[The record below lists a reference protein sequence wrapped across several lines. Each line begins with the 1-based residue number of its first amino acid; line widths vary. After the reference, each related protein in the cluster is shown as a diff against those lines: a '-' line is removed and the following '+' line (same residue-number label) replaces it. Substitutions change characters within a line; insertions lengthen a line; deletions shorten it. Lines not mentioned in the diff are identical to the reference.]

1 MPDPSTPL
9 RFGRYDGAAFLT
21 FFSYASATVAIP
33 VALVLLATDLG
44 FPLGEGGMGAG
55 GALHLGRSAAM
66 MCAMALC
73 GFAAGR
79 WGTRQVLGVSV
90 LLAGGGLLLCAF
102 APGYGILFLALLLA
116 GTGEGIVEGLATPFV
131 RDLHPD
137 EPGRYI
143 TFTHSFWS
151 VGVLVTVLA
160 SGALLAWGVSWRT
173 ILAGIAGLWVLAG
186 ALLLLRSRSGQ
197 RYPDAP
203 HRTHGRHILGH
214 AGTVV
219 RHRRFWLY
227 FAAMVLAGGS
237 EFVLTYWAA
246 SHLQIRY
253 GASAWGGGLG
263 TAFFAGGMM
272 LGRTVWGYTLRQHRI
287 RWLLMGSA
295 FGGAGVAVFLPFAGS
310 AGVFFGLL
318 FLCGVATAP
327 FWPGV
332 QGHAVD
338 QLRGTDSTM
347 LLILLSCAG
356 IPGCGIFTYAAG
368 VIGNRTGNLGDAL
381 WLVPLCYL
389 GIGLLLALDR
399 PASSD
404 APAIPDASG
413 GTDGAEA
420 LHAASMA
427 SADPVFPKKTGD

>member
-1 MPDPSTPL
+1 MPHAPNPL
-9 RFGRYDGAAFLT
+9 RFGRYDCAAFLT

-33 VALVLLATDLG
+33 VALILLAADLG
-44 FPLGEGGMGAG
+44 FPLEEGGMGAG
-55 GALHLGRSAAM
+55 GALHLGRSGAM
-66 MCAMALC
+66 MLAMALC

-79 WGTRQVLGVSV
+79 WGTRRVLGMSV
-90 LLAGGGLLLCAF
+90 VFAGVGLLLCAF

-116 GTGEGIVEGLATPFV
+116 GTGEGVVEGLATPFV

-143 TFTHSFWS
+143 TFTHAFWS

-173 ILAGIAGLWVLAG
+173 ILAGIAGLAVLAG
-186 ALLLLRSRSGQ
+186 ALLLLRSRAGQ

-203 HRTHGRHILGH
+203 DRTPWRLIAGH
-214 AGTVV
+214 ALAVV
-219 RHRRFWLY
+219 RRRRFWIY

-246 SHLQIRY
+246 SHIQIRY
-253 GASAWGGGLG
+253 GLTAWGGGLG
-263 TAFFAGGMM
+263 TAFFAGGMI
-272 LGRTVWGYTLRQHRI
+272 LGRTGWGSFIRQHRM
-287 RWLLMGSA
+287 RRLLLGSA
-295 FGGAGVAVFLPFAGS
+295 LGGAGVAVFLPFAGS
-310 AGVFFGLL
+310 VEVFFGLL

-332 QGHAVD
+332 QGHAVER
-338 QLRGTDSTM
+338 LRGTDSTM

-356 IPGCGIFTYAAG
+356 IPGCGVFTYAAG
-368 VIGNRTGNLGDAL
+368 VIGNHTGDLGDAL
-381 WLVPLCYL
+381 WLVPLCYV

-399 PASSD
+399 HTDATRHADDTPHADAAHPSSED
-404 APAIPDASG
+404 AAHPPIVDAN
-413 GTDGAEA
+413 DC
-420 LHAASMA
+420 AAM
-427 SADPVFPKKTGD
+427 